1 MTTPANTPELAPVN
15 PVVEV
20 VLDEII
26 SEVERTTQLAEAG
39 RRIFKADDPSEEV
52 HTVTQS
58 AEAGRRIFQADDPS
72 EEVHTVTQLAEAG
85 RRIFQAG
92 DPSAIFAELMKHP
105 VTGEPIDYEQSR
117 MFYG

>member
-52 HTVTQS
+52 HTVTQ
-58 AEAGRRIFQADDPS
+58 
-72 EEVHTVTQLAEAG
+72 LAEAG

>member
-26 SEVERTTQLAEAG
+26 SEVERTTQLAE
-39 RRIFKADDPSEEV
+39 S
-52 HTVTQS
+52 
-58 AEAGRRIFQADDPS
+58 GRRIFQAGDR
-72 EEVHTVTQLAEAG
+72 TVTEAQLAEAG
-85 RRIFQAG
+85 RRILQAG
-92 DPSAIFAELMKHP
+92 DPSTMFAELMKHP
-105 VTGEPIDYEQSR
+105 VTGEPIDYAESR

>member
-26 SEVERTTQLAEAG
+26 SEVERTTQLAE
-39 RRIFKADDPSEEV
+39 S
-52 HTVTQS
+52 
-58 AEAGRRIFQADDPS
+58 GRRIFQASDPR
-72 EEVHTVTQLAEAG
+72 EEVTEAQLAEAG
-85 RRIFQAG
+85 RRILQAG
-92 DPSAIFAELMKHP
+92 DPSAMFAELMKHP
-105 VTGEPIDYEQSR
+105 VTGEPIDYEESR

>member
-26 SEVERTTQLAEAG
+26 SEVERTTQQAG
-39 RRIFKADDPSEEV
+39 NPS
-52 HTVTQS
+52 
-58 AEAGRRIFQADDPS
+58 
-72 EEVHTVTQLAEAG
+72 EVHTVTQLAEAG
-85 RRIFQAG
+85 RRILQAG
-92 DPSAIFAELMKHP
+92 DPSAMFEELMKHP
-105 VTGEPIDYEQSR
+105 VTGEPIDYAESR

>member
-26 SEVERTTQLAEAG
+26 SEVERTTQ
-39 RRIFKADDPSEEV
+39 
-52 HTVTQS
+52 Q
-58 AEAGRRIFQADDPS
+58 
-72 EEVHTVTQLAEAG
+72 AEAG

-92 DPSAIFAELMKHP
+92 DPSEEVTEAQLAEAGRRILQAGDPSAMFAELMKHP
-105 VTGEPIDYEQSR
+105 VTGEPIDYAESR